1 MPAEGL
7 EEREI
12 STKGAVIGKNMEWGG
27 GKGVNPSPAPYPH
40 RPL

>member
-7 EEREI
+7 EEKEI
-12 STKGAVIGKNMEWGG
+12 SIKGAFIGKNMERGG
-27 GKGVNPSPAPYPH
+27 GKGVNPSPASYPY